1 MGRPRALRDVPPKG
15 SRSAPLRILIADSH
29 EVIRRTVRTTLDV
42 EPTWTVC
49 AEATTGLETL
59 ARVSE
64 FAPDVVV
71 LDVGLPG
78 LSALD
83 LIREIRRA
91 APDTHL
97 VALTMHSSRQ
107 MGYRLHEAG
116 ARACVPKADI
126 GRSLVNAI
134 KALID
139 PDVMPEMAADPLP
152 DDSTHQADTDGAD
165 VRMAGTLTMRE
176 RQVMQ
181 LLAEGKS
188 NKEIGK
194 VLMISAKT
202 VETYRARIMSKL
214 GLRSMNQLVRY
225 AIRHRIITA

>member
-1 MGRPRALRDVPPKG
+1 
-15 SRSAPLRILIADSH
+15 LRILIADSH
-29 EVIRRTVRTTLDV
+29 EVIRRTVRTTLDI

-64 FAPDVVV
+64 FIPDVIV

-78 LSALD
+78 LTTLD
-83 LIREIRRA
+83 LTREIRRA
-91 APDTHL
+91 APDTHV
-97 VALTMHSSRQ
+97 VALTMHASRPLAQ
-107 MGYRLHEAG
+107 RLNDAG
-116 ARACVPKADI
+116 AHACVPKADV

-134 KALID
+134 KALIGSN
-139 PDVMPEMAADPLP
+139 VMPETAADPIP
-152 DDSTHQADTDGAD
+152 DDSTHHADTEGAD
-165 VRMAGTLTMRE
+165 VHTASTLTMRE

-188 NKEIGK
+188 NKEIGN

-202 VETYRARIMSKL
+202 VETYRARIMGKL